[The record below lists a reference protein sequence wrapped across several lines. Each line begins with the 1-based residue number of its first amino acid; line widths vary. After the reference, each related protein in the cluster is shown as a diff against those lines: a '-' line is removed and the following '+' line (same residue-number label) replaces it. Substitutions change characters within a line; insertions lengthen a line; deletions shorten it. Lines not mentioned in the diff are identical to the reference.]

1 MPKRRKRTNKDVP
14 AKGRLKDMADQ
25 LWSLAVKEDWAN
37 RCAMCGHRGDLNS
50 HHLIP
55 RQHAATRYDL
65 HNGICLCR
73 RCHQFCPER
82 SPHQNAAGFMVWLK
96 VMFPASDKWYVETT
110 TADASIYLN
119 SGITTNAAYYCDQI
133 RRLKEYV
140 DEDDYTRIVGQRF
153 SRWLEENE

>member
-1 MPKRRKRTNKDVP
+1 MAKRRKRTNSNVP
-14 AKGRLKDMADQ
+14 AKGRLRDIADR

-73 RCHQFCPER
+73 RCHQFCPDV
-82 SPHQNAAGFMVWLK
+82 SPHQNAAGFLVRLEWSY
-96 VMFPASDKWYVETT
+96 PATAKWYLETT
-110 TADASIYLN
+110 ESQEYKRFD
-119 SGITTNAAYYCDQI
+119 GTTNAAYYCDQI
-133 RRLKEYV
+133 RRLREYV
-140 DEDDYTRIVGQRF
+140 EPEDFERIVGQRF
-153 SRWLEENE
+153 SAWLEEQE